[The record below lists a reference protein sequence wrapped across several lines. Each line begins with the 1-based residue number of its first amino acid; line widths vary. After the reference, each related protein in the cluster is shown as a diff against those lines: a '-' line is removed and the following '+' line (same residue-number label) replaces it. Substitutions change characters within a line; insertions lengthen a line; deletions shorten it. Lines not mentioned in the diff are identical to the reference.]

1 LKLFGER
8 KVQEDIERVLIT
20 EEQVKRRVKEL
31 GEEISHDYK
40 GKDLVIVA
48 VLRGAIVFLCDLI
61 REISIPITL
70 DFLSISS
77 YSGQTQTGV
86 VRILKDLDESI
97 ENRHVILVEDII
109 DTGLTLNYI
118 LKTLRARRPADIR
131 VCALLDKKARR
142 IVDVQIDYVGFEIP
156 DEFVVGY
163 GMDYDQRYRSLPFIG
178 ILKRA
183 ILAK

>member
-1 LKLFGER
+1 M
-8 KVQEDIERVLIT
+8 QEGIERVLIT
-20 EEQVKRRVKEL
+20 EDQIKRRIREL
-31 GEEISHDYK
+31 GEEISRDYN

-61 REISIPITL
+61 RNISIPITL

-77 YSGQTQTGV
+77 YSGQSQTGV

-97 ENRHVILVEDII
+97 EGKHVILVEDII

-118 LKTLRARRPADIR
+118 LKTLKARRPSDIR

-142 IVDVQIDYVGFEIP
+142 IVDIRIDYLGFEIP

-163 GMDYDQRYRSLPFIG
+163 GMDYNQRYRSLPFIG
-178 ILKRA
+178 VLK
-183 ILAK
+183 KEVQDK

>member
-1 LKLFGER
+1 
-8 KVQEDIERVLIT
+8 
-20 EEQVKRRVKEL
+20 
-31 GEEISHDYK
+31 
-40 GKDLVIVA
+40 VIVA

-86 VRILKDLDESI
+86 VRILKDLDQSI
-97 ENRHVILVEDII
+97 EGKHVILVEDII

-131 VCALLDKKARR
+131 VCALLDKRARR
-142 IVDVQIDYVGFEIP
+142 IVDIRIDYLGFEIP

-178 ILKRA
+178 VLKRE
-183 ILAK
+183 ILDK

>member
-1 LKLFGER
+1 M
-8 KVQEDIERVLIT
+8 QEDIARVLIT
-20 EEQVKRRVKEL
+20 EVEIQRRVKDL
-31 GEEISHDYK
+31 GGRISSDYN
-40 GKDLVIVA
+40 GKNPILVV
-48 VLRGAIVFLCDLI
+48 VLRGAIMFVCDLI

-97 ENRHVILVEDII
+97 EGKYVILVEDII

-118 LKTLRARRPADIR
+118 LKTLKARRPADVR
-131 VCALLDKKARR
+131 VCALLDKRVRR
-142 IVDVQIDYVGFEIP
+142 IVDVRIDYLGFEIP

-163 GMDYDQRYRSLPFIG
+163 GMDYDQRYRNLPFIG
-178 ILKRA
+178 VLKRE
-183 ILAK
+183 ILDK